1 MSQNCQTQRNKETP
15 LFCELSLCLSRACL
29 GKKII
34 SSIKWHR
41 KKDAWCSDLPQRKPC
56 DIRVAHRGACS
67 ECETKRHPQFE
78 FSLRL
83 RLSRACLGESYR
95 FSKRNKVAEKR
106 DKRGRCFSLCRFSLP
121 FLFSPAFS
129 SSTVTWYSSDQRDW
143 LLLCIPAPG
152 QH

>member
-1 MSQNCQTQRNKETP
+1 VSFPYVCPEP
-15 LFCELSLCLSRACL
+15 CL

-95 FSKRNKVAEKR
+95 FSKRNEVAEKTR
-106 DKRGRCFSLCRFSLP
+106 KERALFLSEIQTGWSPHS
-121 FLFSPAFS
+121 LFSPAFS

-143 LLLCIPAPG
+143 LLLCIPAPFNISVKTAETSAIRVS
-152 QH
+152 